1 MESSTGTWSE
11 QGGYGQQQGSGSL
24 ASTGREQARGVLG
37 AAREKL
43 LSQLDSRKDQL
54 ADRIESV
61 CGMLEKAGGAVEGE
75 AGAQKLPID
84 KAERMIRQVSDRLR
98 NQSSLE
104 LLDSAEDA
112 IRARPLIAFAGLA
125 AIGFLAVRWVRG

>member
-11 QGGYGQQQGSGSL
+11 QGGYGQQGSGSL
-24 ASTGREQARGVLG
+24 ASTGKEQARGVLG

-43 LSQLDSRKDQL
+43 ISQLDSRKDQL

-61 CGMLEKAGGAVEGE
+61 VEMLEKAGGAVGGDS
-75 AGAQKLPID
+75 GAQKLPID
-84 KAERMIRQVSDRLR
+84 KAERVIRQVSDRLR
-98 NQSSLE
+98 NQSSIE